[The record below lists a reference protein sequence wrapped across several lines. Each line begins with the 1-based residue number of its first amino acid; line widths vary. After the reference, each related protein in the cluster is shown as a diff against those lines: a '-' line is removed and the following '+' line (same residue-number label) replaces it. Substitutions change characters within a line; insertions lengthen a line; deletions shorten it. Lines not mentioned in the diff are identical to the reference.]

1 MKSVTIYTDG
11 ACSRNPGPG
20 GWGAILMFGDEQ
32 KIIYGSD
39 VETTNNRMELKA
51 AIEALSSLEKRMS
64 VTIYTDSKYMKDG
77 IEVWVQNWKSNGWKT
92 ARNKPVKNVDL
103 WQELYEASEKH
114 DIVWRWVKGHS
125 NDSMNNAVDK
135 LARSQI
141 KH

>member
-1 MKSVTIYTDG
+1 MKRVTIYTDG

-51 AIEALSSLEKRMS
+51 AIEALSSLEERMS

-92 ARNKPVKNVDL
+92 ARNQQVKNVDL
-103 WQELYEASEKH
+103 WKELYATTQKH
-114 DIVWRWVKGHS
+114 EIVWRWVKGHS
-125 NDSMNNAVDK
+125 SDSMNNAVDK

>member
-51 AIEALSSLEKRMS
+51 AIEALSSLEERMS

>member
-32 KIIYGSD
+32 KIIYGS
-39 VETTNNRMELKA
+39 EEATTNNRMELKA
-51 AIEALSSLEKRMS
+51 AIEALLSLGERMS

-92 ARNKPVKNVDL
+92 ARNQQVKNVDL
-103 WQELYEASEKH
+103 WKELYAASEKH

-125 NDSMNNAVDK
+125 SDSMNNAVDK

>member
-51 AIEALSSLEKRMS
+51 AIEALSSLEERMS

-92 ARNKPVKNVDL
+92 ARNQQVKNVDL
-103 WQELYEASEKH
+103 WKELYATTQKH
-114 DIVWRWVKGHS
+114 EIVWRWVKGHS
-125 NDSMNNAVDK
+125 SDSMNNAVDK